1 MCIKVEDLKRF
12 NEKEFANYFEKLKEE
27 IKNSYD
33 NFIVLNGKINCG
45 KTTIAT
51 KLVNNASYMEK
62 INTLFF
68 SLEKSESTIKRMINK
83 DSNYLTIYDRPIT
96 IEDIISKIKEKEPKF
111 VVIDYLQLIGFDKSK
126 CLSRNKELELIKE
139 DLKKLAKELNIK
151 IVVTSICR

>member
-12 NEKEFANYFEKLKEE
+12 NEKEFSNYFEKLKEE
-27 IKNSYD
+27 IKNTND
-33 NFIVLNGKINCG
+33 NFIILNGKVNCG

-51 KLVNNASYMEK
+51 KLVYNASYMEK

-68 SLEKSESTIKRMINK
+68 SLETSESTIKRMINK

-96 IEDIISKIKEKEPKF
+96 IKDMISKIKEKEPKF